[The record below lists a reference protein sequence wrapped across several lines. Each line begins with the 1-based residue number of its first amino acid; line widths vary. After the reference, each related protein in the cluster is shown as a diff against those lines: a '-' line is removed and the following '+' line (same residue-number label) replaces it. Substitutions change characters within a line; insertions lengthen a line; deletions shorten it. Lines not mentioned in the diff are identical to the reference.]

1 MSWKIN
7 LDTKDFVSVLRNIAN
22 IFLELP
28 MEISD
33 EGLKVR
39 NISKSK
45 EVAITIEF
53 SKKDME
59 SFEQDNKNPVKF
71 MIPYGEFLDAT
82 KKIYVPVKIDEVGQS
97 KIQLKSG
104 QTTFTIDKLAP
115 SDDERDLYKNHDTIT
130 GKHTKKDST
139 LLLINSSDFMFA
151 VDQLSFTS
159 GGIKMT
165 VEDGQLSFESLK
177 GSLAGK
183 HTIDVNVEDG
193 FEWESSFNTVY
204 MKMLKNLAIYS
215 NEIKFY
221 VKEQTDEMDEIP
233 PVIVEVVIAPNSEA
247 LVIMAAQKDE
257 TSISVDQDV
266 EGEDS
271 DDLEFDDDDTFY
283 DEEE

>member
-1 MSWKIN
+1 MFEVK
-7 LDTKDFVSVLRNIAN
+7 LDTRDFISVLRNIAN

-28 MEISD
+28 IEVHD
-33 EGLKVR
+33 EGFRVK

-45 EVAITIEF
+45 EVAITLEF

-59 SFEQDNKNPVKF
+59 SFKQDNKNPVKF

-82 KKIYVPVKIDEVGQS
+82 KKIYLPMEIGEVGQS
-97 KIQLKSG
+97 KISLKSG
-104 QTTFTIDKLAP
+104 QMTFTIDKLAS
-115 SDDERDLYKNHDTIT
+115 SDDERDMYKLHDTIIA
-130 GKHTKKDST
+130 KHTKDNTT

-159 GGIKMT
+159 GGVKMT
-165 VEDGQLSFESLK
+165 VEDGQLTFESLK
-177 GSLAGK
+177 GSLTGEY
-183 HTIDVNVEDG
+183 TIDVDVEDG
-193 FEWESSFNTVY
+193 FEWASSFNTVY

-215 NEIKFY
+215 EELKFY

-233 PVIVEVVIAPNSEA
+233 PVLVETIIAPNSEA

-257 TSISVDQDV
+257 ASISVDQEIED
-266 EGEDS
+266 EDS
-271 DDLEFDDDDTFY
+271 NDLGFEDDEFY